1 MPTKRT
7 PARRPPRAPE
17 PRASGGALL
26 VSLAVHGVFVAACVW
41 LLTLPVSFD
50 AIFRQSAPP
59 PVAERLTYVAT
70 ARPDG
75 DGRPE
80 GGGRPPAP
88 EPEPERAP
96 APPMA
101 APARPQAPMAT
112 PDGVPAAPAAP
123 AAPVGIPGGQGGGGE
138 GAGRGAGR
146 GDGLGGLVP
155 SFNDPRVWIRSEPSP
170 AMPRSTAQRIDSM
183 IVADFGP
190 LRDSA
195 AVEAG
200 RRQPGDWTFEKGGQK
215 YGIDQRF
222 IRLGKFSL
230 PTAVLGLLPL
240 NQQANP
246 VAMAEGRRMAGVR
259 QELDEQALRR
269 RNDTDFKDVVKS
281 IRERK
286 DRERAE
292 RRAAEAAAAAA
303 APSGG
308 TGGSAR
314 P

>member
-1 MPTKRT
+1 MSAKKTLNRRT
-7 PARRPPRAPE
+7 PGTPPPRHP
-17 PRASGGALL
+17 GGAFL
-26 VSLAVHGVFVAACVW
+26 VSLVIHGALALAFIWV
-41 LLTLPVSFD
+41 LTLPVNFD
-50 AIFRQSAPP
+50 TMFRPAADQPAP
-59 PVAERLTYVAT
+59 ERVTYIA

-80 GGGRPPAP
+80 GGGQPRP
-88 EPEPERAP
+88 EPEPEVTPERP
-96 APPMA
+96 VTP
-101 APARPQAPMAT
+101 APARPQAPMVT
-112 PDGVPAAPAAP
+112 PDGVREPATPAPSQGAGA
-123 AAPVGIPGGQGGGGE
+123 GGAGAGE
-138 GAGRGAGR
+138 GTGRGGAS
-146 GDGLGGLVP
+146 GDGMGGLVP
-155 SFNDPRVWIRSEPSP
+155 SFTDPRVWIRSEPHP
-170 AMPRSTAQRIDSM
+170 GMPRSTVQRIDSM

-195 AVEAG
+195 AAEAL
-200 RRQPGDWTFEKGGQK
+200 RRRPGDWTFEKDGKK
-215 YGIDQRF
+215 YGIDEKF

-246 VAMAEGRRMAGVR
+246 IAMAENRRMSGVR

-292 RRAAEAAAAAA
+292 RRAAIAAAAAEK
-303 APSGG
+303 PPE
-308 TGGSAR
+308 R
-314 P
+314 